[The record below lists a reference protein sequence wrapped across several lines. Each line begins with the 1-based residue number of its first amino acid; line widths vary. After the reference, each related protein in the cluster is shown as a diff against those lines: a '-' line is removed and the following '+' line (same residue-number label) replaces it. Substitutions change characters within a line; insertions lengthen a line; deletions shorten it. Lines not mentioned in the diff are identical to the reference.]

1 VDVVNGSGRSS
12 VSSGSR
18 KNGGKWRTGTATKHK
33 TTTQNAARSIYASV
47 HWGVPQDLLVEKCA
61 KTQEGNE
68 KRAVG
73 GGLSLNA

>member
-1 VDVVNGSGRSS
+1 MGVVDGSGGSS

-18 KNGGKWRTGTATKHK
+18 KNGGKWRTGTATKQPHK
-33 TTTQNAARSIYASV
+33 TPPGRFMPRFIGD
-47 HWGVPQDLLVEKCA
+47 WGVPQDLLVEKCA

-73 GGLSLNA
+73 YL